1 MLMRSHGECSPL
13 PEHRIPLNSKYCSC
27 ATHFNSPR
35 AKNDSQS
42 FYQKLLH
49 ANVFET
55 EGIIGSLEHSLLGEK
70 VVVDVS
76 TTKLHIEENQG
87 RLNIY
92 VPKDRRDQEICY
104 LRVLPTKLFNEVMM
118 ERPASNSTLAA
129 DPSAVAI
136 LISVFA
142 ASDQVIDSV
151 LEEAGIVPVLYPD
164 EYEEENE
171 DSRPDQAPSSP
182 EIEVQP
188 DADSDTESGDSDQAP
203 SSPGI
208 EVQPDADSETES
220 GDSVTTSG
228 AGTPE
233 ATVSSN
239 RSPSLS
245 PLSISTARAS
255 FRPDSQARPVRGSVI
270 QATSPSRTPEPV
282 ARGVGRILLMP
293 GSSDSEYRRLLSNV
307 IKAARKRRGGFPS
320 QGHFNLDDL
329 RNALPVDV
337 STDPDTYN
345 LPFGVR
351 NENQLAYDMKI
362 GAAGELYVR
371 ALRITVEISLL
382 TCK

>member
-1 MLMRSHGECSPL
+1 VLMRSHGECSLL
-13 PEHRIPLNSKYCSC
+13 PKHRIPLNLKYCSC

-42 FYQKLLH
+42 VYQKLLH

-76 TTKLHIEENQG
+76 TTKLHIEENQV

-151 LEEAGIVPVLYPD
+151 LEEAGIVPVLYAD
-164 EYEEENE
+164 EYEEQNE

-182 EIEVQP
+182 EIE
-188 DADSDTESGDSDQAP
+188 AQA
-203 SSPGI
+203 
-208 EVQPDADSETES
+208 DADSETES

-239 RSPSLS
+239 RSASLS

-270 QATSPSRTPEPV
+270 QATSPSRTPEYA
-282 ARGVGRILLMP
+282 ARGVGRTPLTP

-307 IKAARKRRGGFPS
+307 IKAARKKKGGFPS

-337 STDPDTYN
+337 STDPDTYD

-371 ALRITVEISLL
+371 TLRLTIKISLL